1 MFYYLFLLMA
11 IIGELIGT
19 NLLKMSMGFS
29 KLLPTIGSLIS
40 FALCFYFLS
49 IAMIKIPLNIAYANW
64 SALGIL
70 ATTAIAS
77 LVYKEQIN
85 IMSALGII
93 LIVAGVVIL
102 NLFSTK

>member
-102 NLFSTK
+102 NLFSAK

>member
-1 MFYYLFLLMA
+1 MFYYLFLALA

-19 NLLKMSMGFS
+19 NLLKMSMGFT
-29 KLLPTIGSLIS
+29 KILPTIGSLIS

-49 IAMIKIPLNIAYANW
+49 IAMVKIPLNIAYANW

-85 IMSALGII
+85 IMSMIGIVF
-93 LIVAGVVIL
+93 IVIGVVLL
-102 NLFSTK
+102 NLFSAK

>member
-1 MFYYLFLLMA
+1 MFYYLFLALA

-19 NLLKMSMGFS
+19 NLLKMSMGFT
-29 KLLPTIGSLIS
+29 KILPTIGSLIS

-49 IAMIKIPLNIAYANW
+49 IAMVKIPLNIAYANW

-85 IMSALGII
+85 VMSMIGIVFI
-93 LIVAGVVIL
+93 IIGVVLL
-102 NLFSTK
+102 NLFSAK

>member
-40 FALCFYFLS
+40 FTLCFYFLS

-102 NLFSTK
+102 NLFSAK

>member
-1 MFYYLFLLMA
+1 MA

-77 LVYKEQIN
+77 LVYKEQNN

-102 NLFSTK
+102 NLFSAK

>member
-1 MFYYLFLLMA
+1 MFYYLFLALA

-19 NLLKMSMGFS
+19 NLLKMSMGFT
-29 KLLPTIGSLIS
+29 KILPTIGSLIS

-49 IAMIKIPLNIAYANW
+49 IAMVKIPLNIAYANW
-64 SALGIL
+64 SAVGIL

-85 IMSALGII
+85 VMSMIGIVFI
-93 LIVAGVVIL
+93 IIGVVLL
-102 NLFSTK
+102 NLFSAK

>member
-1 MFYYLFLLMA
+1 MFYYLFLALA

-19 NLLKMSMGFS
+19 NLLKMSIGFT
-29 KLLPTIGSLIS
+29 KILPTIGSLIS

-49 IAMIKIPLNIAYANW
+49 IAMVKIPLNIAYANW

-85 IMSALGII
+85 VMSMIGIVFI
-93 LIVAGVVIL
+93 IIGVVML
-102 NLFSTK
+102 NLFSAK

>member
-1 MFYYLFLLMA
+1 MFYKLYLALA

-19 NLLKMSMGFS
+19 NLLKMSMGFT
-29 KLLPTIGSLIS
+29 KILPTIGSLIS

-49 IAMIKIPLNIAYANW
+49 IAMVKIPLNIAYANW

-85 IMSALGII
+85 IMSMIGIVFI
-93 LIVAGVVIL
+93 IIGVVLL
-102 NLFSTK
+102 NLFSAK

>member
-1 MFYYLFLLMA
+1 MFYYLFLALA

-19 NLLKMSMGFS
+19 NLLKMSMGFT
-29 KLLPTIGSLIS
+29 KILPTIGSLIS

-49 IAMIKIPLNIAYANW
+49 IAMVKIPLNIAYANW

-85 IMSALGII
+85 VMSMMGIVFI
-93 LIVAGVVIL
+93 IIGVVLL
-102 NLFSTK
+102 NLFSAK

>member
-1 MFYYLFLLMA
+1 MFYYLFLLLA
-11 IIGELIGT
+11 IVGELIGT

-29 KLLPTIGSLIS
+29 KLLPTIGSLVS

-49 IAMIKIPLNIAYANW
+49 VAMVKIPLNIAYANW
-64 SALGIL
+64 SAIGIL

>member
-1 MFYYLFLLMA
+1 MFYYLFLALA

-19 NLLKMSMGFS
+19 NLLKMSMGFT
-29 KLLPTIGSLIS
+29 KILPTIGSLIS

-49 IAMIKIPLNIAYANW
+49 IAMVKIPLNIAYANW

-85 IMSALGII
+85 VISMIGIVFI
-93 LIVAGVVIL
+93 IIGVVLL
-102 NLFSTK
+102 NLFSAK

>member
-1 MFYYLFLLMA
+1 MFYYLFLALA

-19 NLLKMSMGFS
+19 NLLKMSVGFT
-29 KLLPTIGSLIS
+29 KILPTIGSLIS

-49 IAMIKIPLNIAYANW
+49 IAMVKIPLNIAYANW

-85 IMSALGII
+85 VMSMIGIVFI
-93 LIVAGVVIL
+93 IIGVVLL
-102 NLFSTK
+102 NLFSAK

>member
-1 MFYYLFLLMA
+1 MFYYLFLALA

-19 NLLKMSMGFS
+19 NLLKMSLGFT
-29 KLLPTIGSLIS
+29 KILPTIGSLIS

-49 IAMIKIPLNIAYANW
+49 IAMVKIPLNIAYANW

-85 IMSALGII
+85 VMSMIGIVFI
-93 LIVAGVVIL
+93 IIGVVLL
-102 NLFSTK
+102 NLFSAK

>member
-1 MFYYLFLLMA
+1 MFYYLFLAFA

-19 NLLKMSMGFS
+19 NLLKMSMGFT
-29 KLLPTIGSLIS
+29 KILPTIGSLIS

-49 IAMIKIPLNIAYANW
+49 IAMVKIPLNIAYANW

-85 IMSALGII
+85 VMSMIGIVFI
-93 LIVAGVVIL
+93 IIGVVLL
-102 NLFSTK
+102 NLFSAK

>member
-1 MFYYLFLLMA
+1 MFYYLFLALA

-19 NLLKMSMGFS
+19 NLLKMSMGFT
-29 KLLPTIGSLIS
+29 KILPTIGSLIS

-49 IAMIKIPLNIAYANW
+49 IAMVKIPLNIAYANW

-85 IMSALGII
+85 AMSMIGIVFI
-93 LIVAGVVIL
+93 IIGVVLL
-102 NLFSTK
+102 NLFSAK

>member
-1 MFYYLFLLMA
+1 MFYYLFLALA

-19 NLLKMSMGFS
+19 NLLKMSMGFT
-29 KLLPTIGSLIS
+29 KILPTIGSLIS

-49 IAMIKIPLNIAYANW
+49 IAMVKIPLNIAYANW

-85 IMSALGII
+85 VMSMIGIVFI
-93 LIVAGVVIL
+93 IVGVVLL
-102 NLFSTK
+102 NLFSAK

>member
-1 MFYYLFLLMA
+1 MFYYVFLALA

-19 NLLKMSMGFS
+19 NLLKMSMGFT
-29 KLLPTIGSLIS
+29 KILPTIGSLIS

-49 IAMIKIPLNIAYANW
+49 IAMVKIPLNIAYANW

-77 LVYKEQIN
+77 FVYKEQIN
-85 IMSALGII
+85 VMSMIGIVFI
-93 LIVAGVVIL
+93 IIGVVLL
-102 NLFSTK
+102 NLFSAK

>member
-1 MFYYLFLLMA
+1 MFYYLFLVLA

-19 NLLKMSMGFS
+19 NLLKMSMGFT
-29 KLLPTIGSLIS
+29 KILPTIGSLIS

-49 IAMIKIPLNIAYANW
+49 IAMVKIPLNIAYANW

-85 IMSALGII
+85 IMRSEERRVGKECRSR
-93 LIVAGVVIL
+93 L
-102 NLFSTK
+102 NLFSAK

>member
-1 MFYYLFLLMA
+1 MFYYLFLALA

-19 NLLKMSMGFS
+19 NLLKMSMGFT
-29 KLLPTIGSLIS
+29 KILPTIGSLIS

-49 IAMIKIPLNIAYANW
+49 IAMVKIPLNIAYANW

-85 IMSALGII
+85 IMSMIGIVFI
-93 LIVAGVVIL
+93 IIGVVLL
-102 NLFSTK
+102 NLFSAK

>member
-1 MFYYLFLLMA
+1 MFYYLFLVLA

-19 NLLKMSMGFS
+19 NLLKMSMGFT
-29 KLLPTIGSLIS
+29 KILPTIGSLIS

-49 IAMIKIPLNIAYANW
+49 IAMVKIPLNIAYANW

-85 IMSALGII
+85 VMSMIGIVFI
-93 LIVAGVVIL
+93 IIGVVLL
-102 NLFSTK
+102 NLFSAK

>member
-1 MFYYLFLLMA
+1 MFYYLFLALA

-19 NLLKMSMGFS
+19 NLLKMSMGFT
-29 KLLPTIGSLIS
+29 KILPTIGSLIS

-49 IAMIKIPLNIAYANW
+49 IAMVKIPLNIAYANW

-77 LVYKEQIN
+77 LIYKEQIN
-85 IMSALGII
+85 VMSMIGIVFI
-93 LIVAGVVIL
+93 IIGVVML
-102 NLFSTK
+102 NLFSAK

>member
-1 MFYYLFLLMA
+1 MFYYLFLALA

-19 NLLKMSMGFS
+19 NLLKMSMGFT
-29 KLLPTIGSLIS
+29 KILPTIGSLIS

-49 IAMIKIPLNIAYANW
+49 IAMVKIPLNIAYANW

-85 IMSALGII
+85 FMSMIGIVF
-93 LIVAGVVIL
+93 IVIGVVLL
-102 NLFSTK
+102 NLFSAK

>member
-1 MFYYLFLLMA
+1 
-11 IIGELIGT
+11 
-19 NLLKMSMGFS
+19 MGFT
-29 KLLPTIGSLIS
+29 KILPTIGSLIS

-49 IAMIKIPLNIAYANW
+49 IAMVKIPLNIAYANW

-85 IMSALGII
+85 VMSMIGIVFI
-93 LIVAGVVIL
+93 IIGVVLL
-102 NLFSTK
+102 NLFSAK

>member
-11 IIGELIGT
+11 IVGELIGT

-85 IMSALGII
+85 IMSALGIV

-102 NLFSTK
+102 NLFSAK

>member
-1 MFYYLFLLMA
+1 MFYYLFLALA

-19 NLLKMSMGFS
+19 NLLKMSMGFT
-29 KLLPTIGSLIS
+29 KILPTIGSLIS

-49 IAMIKIPLNIAYANW
+49 IAMVKIPLNIAYANW

-85 IMSALGII
+85 VMSMIGIGFI
-93 LIVAGVVIL
+93 IIGVVLL
-102 NLFSTK
+102 NLFSAK

>member
-1 MFYYLFLLMA
+1 MFYYLFLALA

-19 NLLKMSMGFS
+19 NLLKMSMGFT
-29 KLLPTIGSLIS
+29 KILPTIGSLIS

-49 IAMIKIPLNIAYANW
+49 IAMVKIPLNIAYANW

-85 IMSALGII
+85 VMSMIGIVF
-93 LIVAGVVIL
+93 IVIGVVLL
-102 NLFSTK
+102 NLFSAK